1 VQGVGG
7 SRPISLQRR
16 SRVRTVQA
24 PFLSRA
30 MCRLLAPTDSRDI
43 GRRIPVAEGES
54 IWAALDLCVPCPTW
68 DLWTHQESDH

>member
-1 VQGVGG
+1 
-7 SRPISLQRR
+7 
-16 SRVRTVQA
+16 
-24 PFLSRA
+24 

-68 DLWTHQESDH
+68 DLWTHQDSDH